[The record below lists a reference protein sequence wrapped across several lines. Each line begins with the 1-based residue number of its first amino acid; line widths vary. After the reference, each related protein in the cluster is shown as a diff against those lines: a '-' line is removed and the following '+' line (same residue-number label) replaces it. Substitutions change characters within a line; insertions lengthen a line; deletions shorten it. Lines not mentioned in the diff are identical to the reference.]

1 MLSLNAEIHGFT
13 MTLDIHGMTVQEAKK
28 EVQSVLKGC
37 PKTVKEIDVIH
48 GYNGGKALQQYIRTL
63 KHPKVERV
71 LIGLNNGQTTLV
83 LK

>member
-28 EVQSVLKGC
+28 EIQSVLKSC
-37 PKTVKEIDVIH
+37 PKNIKEIDVIH
-48 GYNGGKALQQYIRTL
+48 GFNGGTALQQYVRNL
-63 KHPKVERV
+63 KHPKVERTI
-71 LIGLNNGQTTLV
+71 LTMNKGQTTLL